1 MRRAKRSNRSG
12 AVLIIALVAIAIFA
26 ALAATNIRS
35 LLMHR
40 QSVKTERDMIQ
51 VQLLCDAGCDR
62 AASMVAADP
71 EYLGEVWL
79 DQRNSSTGNRM
90 RVAIRVLR
98 KEGQPIATVQASLEG
113 RSYSPDR
120 IQRTRTI
127 ALTAPKPTKKE
138 IQP

>member
-1 MRRAKRSNRSG
+1 MRRAKRSTRSG

-127 ALTAPKPTKKE
+127 ALTAP
-138 IQP
+138 

>member
-127 ALTAPKPTKKE
+127 ALGAP
-138 IQP
+138 